1 MAPSRPEPGLRS
13 AEGFL
18 VLSALSFGTLPIFG
32 KLAYRSG
39 VNVQSLLALR
49 FLAAGLVLTAAVL
62 LRRRKLPGRYTMLGL
77 MGLGGLG
84 YVGQSA
90 AYFNSLRY
98 VPAAVTSIL
107 LYTYPA
113 IVTILSV
120 RFYGSRLGRAR
131 AAALVLALLGSVL
144 VASPGG
150 GLRWEGVV
158 LGLLSA
164 VVYSAYILTG
174 KRVMEDVDAVTAVT
188 VISLSA
194 GATYLVFTIGTG
206 TLTLPRD
213 AGGWLAVL
221 GLAIIATVIGAGA
234 FLAGLRRTDPGRASL
249 ISTLEPVSTTVLA
262 ALIFGETL
270 AGGQLM
276 GAALVLGAVVLVSRG
291 DAAPGAPAL
300 TPPVL

>member
-1 MAPSRPEPGLRS
+1 M
-13 AEGFL
+13 
-18 VLSALSFGTLPIFG
+18 LSALSFGTLPIFG

-49 FLAAGLVLTAAVL
+49 FLAAGLVLTAVLL
-62 LRRRKLPGRYTMLGL
+62 LRRHRLPGRHTMLGL
-77 MGLGGLG
+77 VGLGALG

-113 IVTILSV
+113 IVTTLSV
-120 RFYGSRLGRAR
+120 PIYGSRLGRAR
-131 AAALVLALLGSVL
+131 AAALVLALLGSAL

-164 VVYSAYILTG
+164 AVYSVYILTG
-174 KRVMEDVDAVTAVT
+174 KRVMEDVDPVTAVT

-194 GATYLVFTIGTG
+194 GATYLVFTVATG

-221 GLAIIATVIGAGA
+221 GLALIATVIGAGA

-249 ISTLEPVSTTVLA
+249 ISTLEPVSTTLLA

-270 AGGQLM
+270 AGGQLV
-276 GAALVLGAVVLVSRG
+276 GAALVLAAVVLVSRG
-291 DAAPGAPAL
+291 DRAPAASSDL
-300 TPPVL
+300 VIDT

>member
-1 MAPSRPEPGLRS
+1 MPPSRPEPGLRS

-32 KLAYRSG
+32 KLAYRAG

-49 FLAAGLVLTAAVL
+49 FLVAGLVLTAVVL
-62 LRRRKLPGRYTMLGL
+62 VRRRSLPGRYTLLGL
-77 MGLGGLG
+77 VGLGALG

-113 IVTILSV
+113 IVTLLSV
-120 RFYGSRLGRAR
+120 PIYGSRLGRAR
-131 AAALVLALLGSVL
+131 AAALVLALLGSAL
-144 VASPGG
+144 VASPSG

-174 KRVMEDVDAVTAVT
+174 KRVMEDVDPVTAVT

-194 GATYLVFTIGTG
+194 GATYLAFTVGTG
-206 TLTLPRD
+206 TLTLPRNPS
-213 AGGWLAVL
+213 GWLAVL

-270 AGGQLM
+270 AGGQLV
-276 GAALVLGAVVLVSRG
+276 GAALVLAAVVLVSRG
-291 DAAPGAPAL
+291 DHAPAASGDL
-300 TPPVL
+300 LVDT

>member
-1 MAPSRPEPGLRS
+1 MPPSRPEPGLRG

-49 FLAAGLVLTAAVL
+49 FLVAGLVLTGVVL
-62 LRRRKLPGRYTMLGL
+62 LRRRKLPGRYPMLGL
-77 MGLGGLG
+77 VGLGALG
-84 YVGQSA
+84 YLGQSA

-113 IVTILSV
+113 IVTLLSV
-120 RFYGSRLGRAR
+120 PIYGSRLGRAR
-131 AAALVLALLGSVL
+131 VAALVLALLGSAL
-144 VASPGG
+144 VASPSG

-164 VVYSAYILTG
+164 VIYSAYILTG
-174 KRVMEDVDAVTAVT
+174 KRVMEDVDPVTAVT

-194 GATYLVFTIGTG
+194 GFSYLVFTVGTG

-213 AGGWLAVL
+213 ARGWLAVL

-249 ISTLEPVSTTVLA
+249 ISTLEPVSTILLA

-270 AGGQLM
+270 AGGQLV
-276 GAALVLGAVVLVSRG
+276 GAALVLAAVVLVSRG
-291 DAAPGAPAL
+291 DRAPAASGDL
-300 TPPVL
+300 LVDT